1 MILYL
6 PQTLETHAAHILQ
19 GDVSVRLRAPPAAN
33 AAAAAAA
40 EGMRS
45 VSLLRDCAL
54 EEPGC
59 RPGVAFCAVGRPD
72 RPPGLLGFRLA
83 ADELVERVMAAAAGC
98 EAAAAAAG
106 RRADSVATGTAGTHS
121 SLSEKAGS

>member
-19 GDVSVRLRAPPAAN
+19 GDVSIRLRAPPAAN
-33 AAAAAAA
+33 AAA
-40 EGMRS
+40 GMRS